1 MTTKEQAI
9 KIAEKVLKDIGFW
22 GDDVI
27 NPRAR
32 LIEGEM
38 LSQHEKA
45 YWLVGYY
52 YGAEDFGP
60 NAASVYVDVDQ
71 ATGKPAM
78 QVMTRS
84 GGIPIRYNVQDDSYS
99 RVN

>member
-9 KIAEKVLKDIGFW
+9 KIAEKVLKDIDFW

-32 LIEGEM
+32 LIEGEN
-38 LSQHEKA
+38 LSPNEKA
-45 YWLVGYY
+45 YWLVGYN

-60 NAASVYVDVDQ
+60 KAASVYVDVDVSS
-71 ATGKPAM
+71 GKPAL
-78 QVMTRS
+78 QVTTRNGS
-84 GGIPIRYNVQDDSYS
+84 IPISYNAQNDKYS
-99 RVN
+99 RV

>member
-9 KIAEKVLKDIGFW
+9 KIAEKVLKDINFW

-32 LIEGEM
+32 LIEGEK
-38 LSQHEKA
+38 LSQNEKA
-45 YWLVGYY
+45 YWLVGYN

-60 NAASVYVDVDQ
+60 NAASVYIDVDV

-78 QVMTRS
+78 KVTTR
-84 GGIPIRYNVQDDSYS
+84 GGSIPISYNMQNDTYS
-99 RVN
+99 RVK